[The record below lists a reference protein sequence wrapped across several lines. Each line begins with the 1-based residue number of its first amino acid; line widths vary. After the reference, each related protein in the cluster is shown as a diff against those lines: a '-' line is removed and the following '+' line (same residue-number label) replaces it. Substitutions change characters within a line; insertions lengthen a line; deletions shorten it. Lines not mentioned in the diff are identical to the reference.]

1 MFLDFIFKKKI
12 NRRSVSIDTVKNIER
27 EWVNI
32 NTLLSQRGPSQ
43 LKQALISADKTVDN
57 ALRDI
62 VDGQT
67 MGDKLKEAEKYF
79 DRDLYNKIWEAHKLR
94 NNLVHE
100 SGFEPPYF
108 TITEAVQNFRNA
120 LYALGVKV

>member
-1 MFLDFIFKKKI
+1 MFLNFIFKKKI
-12 NRRSVSIDTVKNIER
+12 KRRSVSIETVENIER
-27 EWVNI
+27 EWINI
-32 NTLLSQRGPSQ
+32 NILLSQRSPSQ

-79 DRDLYNKIWEAHKLR
+79 DRDLYNKVWEAHKLR

-108 TITEAVQNFRNA
+108 TITEAVQNLRNA

>member
-12 NRRSVSIDTVKNIER
+12 NRRAVSVETVKNIER
-27 EWVNI
+27 EWGNI

-43 LKQALISADKTVDN
+43 LRQALISADKTLDN
-57 ALRDI
+57 ALRDM
-62 VDGQT
+62 VEGQT

-79 DRDLYNKIWEAHKLR
+79 DKYLYNRIWEAHKLR

-108 TITEAVQNFRNA
+108 TITEAVQTFRDA